1 VEALILIFIFIL
13 GTIIG
18 SFLNVVILRFGKK
31 SVAKGRSFCPKCN
44 KTLEWYELVP
54 ILSYIFLLGKCH
66 KCKKKISIQYP
77 LVELST
83 GILFVLNYKAWIPV
97 FTGMTNDSINGTVG
111 VVIPAQTGIQ
121 ALIMFVALCILVVIF
136 VYDLY
141 HKIIPDTFSFSFG
154 ILSLIYMFLNFKG
167 GNLSREVLTKWDLL
181 APIIFFTPFYLLWR
195 LSDGKW
201 IGLGDGKLAFGFG
214 GFLGLIYGTSA
225 LVLSFWIGAIF
236 AVGLMLIYR
245 LSNSKNNITMKSEIP
260 FGPFMIIA
268 FLIVYFWG
276 IDVTGISGLLNV
288 L

>member
-1 VEALILIFIFIL
+1 VETLILIFIFIL

-54 ILSYIFLLGKCH
+54 ILSYFFLLGKCH

-77 LVELST
+77 LVEFAT
-83 GILFVLNYKAWIPV
+83 GLLFVFQYLKISNLIFASDFFFLISNLIVYIAV
-97 FTGMTNDSINGTVG
+97 CLL
-111 VVIPAQTGIQ
+111 VI
-121 ALIMFVALCILVVIF
+121 IF

-154 ILSLIYMFLNFKG
+154 ILSLIYMFINFEG
-167 GNLSREVLTKWDLL
+167 WDLL